1 MTSPNAK
8 SVSHNLA
15 RTQQVFVGIWNR
27 LTEPTAAVVQAK
39 ERRRTRLL
47 AGALIT
53 LIIINVVALIPL
65 SIFDVRLYLIPG
77 YFALAGFLIAYA
89 FSRSAYPLT
98 GGVIALAVLTVIP
111 YSAAIIEPNRL
122 FVLVFML
129 DSTLLSMLLFR
140 LRITALLVVAE
151 FAAMCAFPFIQPN
164 VDPVTLLLVTTCFAA
179 GSIFVMSIQ
188 FIRREEQQ
196 YQERQARVI
205 ADSELRYRL
214 LAENATDL
222 ICRHQLD
229 ATFIYISPASRV
241 LLGYEPED
249 LMGQSPYDYF
259 HPEDK
264 ALVRLSHDK
273 VLASNDPDVIS
284 YRFRRKDSTYIWFET
299 SSKVI
304 RDPLTGT
311 PWEIITVSRDVT
323 ERKTADEALLQT
335 NLRLGASR
343 DTFQRLMQQM
353 PIGVQVFDTEGV
365 CIDCNQTYL
374 EIFGVDNREQVIGKF
389 SIIKHTNDDINLIN
403 AFRNALEGDIT
414 QLAEVELN
422 FDRANRQF
430 SNRVGRIVLGV
441 TFCPIYDENQQ
452 IVSVIALNQNV
463 TERKVAEEALVQ
475 TNLRLEAS
483 RDTLQRVVQQMPIG
497 IQMFDTNGLCSSV
510 NETHMAIFGLQ
521 SREQVVGKFNILEDE
536 LAIKVGTEAGYR
548 CALAGEVA
556 DVGEVEFD
564 FSQADAR
571 FSAASGRRFLSVS
584 FFPIYDENQQVVSV
598 VALNQDI
605 TERKLADEAL
615 RNLADELLQQKNTL
629 NAVLSATPDHFT
641 IFDHEGRYLYVN
653 PPGLASVGLDID
665 TVVGKTWRDL
675 DFPATVGERF
685 EREREQVF
693 ATGQPVTGFTQ
704 FPSVNGVREFQYI
717 YSPVFDSEGRVV
729 LMVSTNRDL
738 TEQRQA
744 EQERFELAL
753 QREQVKMLQHLIS
766 DTSHDLK
773 TPLATLNNSLYLLK
787 RSISDPERRDHYAE
801 VLQSQVTNLTKILED
816 MDSMSRLD
824 GASDAFVF
832 EPVDLNDFVRHI
844 VDEHETLALD
854 KAQQL
859 RFEAGDSIPRLLVDQ
874 TKLRRAITNLLTN
887 ALNYTQEG
895 GQIDARVFRRE
906 ADVVIEIGD
915 NGTGI
920 SQQELALIF
929 DRFYRSEAS
938 RKLYSNGSGLG
949 LAISKKIVESHGGTI
964 EVESEIG
971 AGSRFRIILPF
982 GQKTAT
988 G

>member
-1 MTSPNAK
+1 MTSLNAK
-8 SVSHNLA
+8 SISHNYA
-15 RTQQVFVGIWNR
+15 HIKPGFVRIWNR
-27 LTEPTAAVVQAK
+27 LTEPAAGVPVN
-39 ERRRTRLL
+39 EHRRARLL
-47 AGALIT
+47 AGALIA
-53 LIIINVVALIPL
+53 LVIIDVLALIPL
-65 SIFDVRLYLIPG
+65 YIFDVQLYLIQG
-77 YFALAGFLIAYA
+77 IVGLVGFLIAYGLSRTVFPLAGGAVAIGLIA
-89 FSRSAYPLT
+89 F
-98 GGVIALAVLTVIP
+98 IP
-111 YSAAIIEPNRL
+111 YTTAIIDPNRL
-122 FVLVFML
+122 FVLIFML
-129 DSTLLSMLLFR
+129 DSALLSMLLFR
-140 LRITALLVVAE
+140 MRVTLLVVVIQL
-151 FAAMCAFPFIQPN
+151 AAMCAFPFVQPN
-164 VDPVTLLLVTTCFAA
+164 VDLITLLIIIICFTA

-188 FIRREEQQ
+188 FIRRQEQQ
-196 YQERQARVI
+196 QQERQSRVI

-229 ATFIYISPASRV
+229 ATFIFISPACRL
-241 LLGYEPED
+241 LLGYEPEE
-249 LMGQSPYDYF
+249 LLGRLPYDYF

-273 VLASNDPDVIS
+273 VLATTDTDVIS
-284 YRFRRKDSTYIWFET
+284 YRFRRKDNSYIWFET

-323 ERKTADEALLQT
+323 ERKSADEALLQT

-343 DTFQRLMQQM
+343 DTLQRLIQQM
-353 PIGVQVFDTEGV
+353 PIGVQVFDTDGL
-365 CIDCNQTYL
+365 CSDCNETYM
-374 EIFGVDNREQVIGKF
+374 EIFGVESRDQVIGKF
-389 SIIKHTNDDINLIN
+389 SIIKHTNNDAKLIT
-403 AFRNALEGDIT
+403 AFQNALQGEISDLGEI
-414 QLAEVELN
+414 ELN
-422 FDRANRQF
+422 FNRANREF
-430 SNRVGRIVLGV
+430 SARVGRLVIGV

-452 IVSVIALNQNV
+452 IVSVIALNQDL
-463 TERKVAEEALVQ
+463 TERKVAEEALLK

-483 RDTLQRVVQQMPIG
+483 RNTLERIVQQMPIG
-497 IQMFDTNGLCSSV
+497 VQMFDTNGLCTSV
-510 NETHMAIFGLQ
+510 NHTHMAIFGLQ
-521 SREQVVGKFNILEDE
+521 NQEQVVGKFNILEDE
-536 LAIKVGTEAGYR
+536 LARIVGTQGGYR
-548 CALAGEVA
+548 YALAGEVF

-564 FSQADAR
+564 FSLADAR
-571 FSAASGRRFLSVS
+571 FTATSGRRFLSVS
-584 FFPIYDENQQVVSV
+584 FFPIYDETHQIVSV

-605 TERKLADEAL
+605 TERKIADGAL
-615 RNLADELLQQKNTL
+615 RQLADELLQQKNTL

-641 IFDHEGRYLYVN
+641 IFDREGRYLYVN
-653 PPGLASVGLDID
+653 PPGLASVGLEID
-665 TVVGKTWRDL
+665 AVLGKTWREL
-675 DFPATVGERF
+675 DFPAVVGERF
-685 EREREQVF
+685 DREREQVF
-693 ATGQPVTGFTQ
+693 TTGQSFTGFTQ

-717 YSPVFDSEGRVV
+717 YSPVFDSEGHVV

-787 RSISDPERRDHYAE
+787 KSISNPERRDHYAE

-832 EPVDLNDFVRHI
+832 EPIDLNDFVRHI
-844 VDEHETLALD
+844 VDEHESLALD

-859 RFEAGDSIPRLLVDQ
+859 RFEAGESLPRVLVDK

-895 GQIDARVFRRE
+895 GQIDAHVFRRE
-906 ADVVIEIGD
+906 ASVVIEIGD
-915 NGTGI
+915 NGAGI
-920 SQQELALIF
+920 SQQEMTLIF
-929 DRFYRSEAS
+929 DRFYRSEES
-938 RKLYSNGSGLG
+938 RKRYSNGSGLG

-971 AGSRFRIILPF
+971 AGSRFRIVLPMA
-982 GQKTAT
+982 QKNPS